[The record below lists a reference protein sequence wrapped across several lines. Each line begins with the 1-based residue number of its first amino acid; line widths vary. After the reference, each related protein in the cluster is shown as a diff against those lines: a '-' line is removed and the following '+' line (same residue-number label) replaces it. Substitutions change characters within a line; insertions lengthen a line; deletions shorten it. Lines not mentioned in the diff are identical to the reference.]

1 MAAEFTEI
9 DDFWV
14 LGAERNGE
22 LGLKGIEFEM

>member
-14 LGAERNGE
+14 LGARRNGE
-22 LGLKGIEFEM
+22 LGLKGTEIEM

>member
-9 DDFWV
+9 NDFWV

-22 LGLKGIEFEM
+22 LGLKGTEFEM